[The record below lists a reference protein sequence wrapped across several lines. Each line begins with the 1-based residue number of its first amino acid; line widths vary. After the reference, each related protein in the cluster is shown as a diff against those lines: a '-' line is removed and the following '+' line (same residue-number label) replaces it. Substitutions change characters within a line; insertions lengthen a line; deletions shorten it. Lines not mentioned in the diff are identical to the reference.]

1 MGRRIDT
8 DDLMEEIAKIQDLR
22 TLSTKTIGE
31 AIDRTPT
38 IEPERAR
45 GKWMQVPC
53 GMNIDI
59 QCTNCNTIYFQHDYY
74 SLCEIMNG
82 LRHGLETCPKCG
94 ADMRGEQNE

>member
-45 GKWMQVPC
+45 GKWIDEQEEHKCFTCEHCVPHSS
-53 GMNIDI
+53 IDGT
-59 QCTNCNTIYFQHDYY
+59 CTEYDCRFW
-74 SLCEIMNG
+74 
-82 LRHGLETCPKCG
+82 KG
-94 ADMRGEQNE
+94 ATRRDGACHEWLNKATVKQ